1 MVTVVVATVV
11 GAEAAAERLWAE
23 ASPLV
28 PGESGGALAL
38 VMLVSWALIAF
49 VAYLVIRLAVRHAL
63 QDVARSAGSDVESRT
78 GHVDT
83 E

>member
-1 MVTVVVATVV
+1 MGTAVVVRGRLV
-11 GAEAAAERLWAE
+11 AEAT
-23 ASPLV
+23 PLA
-28 PGESGGALAL
+28 PGESEWALLGTLA
-38 VMLVSWALIAF
+38 SWALIAF